1 MKKTKTKKVDVEKL
15 RDKTVD
21 MKELF
26 WSVIKVMK
34 KPKDLTKQEIR
45 ALIIRVG
52 YLDDKERE
60 FYKSILIRKNLTDKD
75 IDRYSKLQ
83 LLDRY
88 FPEGV

>member
-1 MKKTKTKKVDVEKL
+1 MEKL
-15 RDKTVD
+15 RDKTPN

-26 WSVIKVMK
+26 WKVVRAMK
-34 KPKDLTKQEIR
+34 KPKDLTKEEIR

-52 YLDDKERE
+52 YLDNDEYT
-60 FYKSILIRKNLTDKD
+60 FYKSVLIRKNLTTKD

-88 FPEGV
+88 FPEVK